1 MNNITIAHFE
11 KWLGKRRMSKV
22 GLMWVESD
30 GIMVILK
37 DGLTNEKWDTNGR
50 FVLTDEPIADIKSD
64 LLEFFGD
71 VVEEKLI

>member
-1 MNNITIAHFE
+1 MNAVTKTHFA
-11 KWLGKRRMSKV
+11 KWLGKRRMAKV
-22 GLMWVESD
+22 GQMWIESD

-64 LLEFFGD
+64 LLEFFD
-71 VVEEKLI
+71 NVVEA

>member
-1 MNNITIAHFE
+1 MNAVTTIHFA
-11 KWLGKRRMSKV
+11 KWLGKRRMTKV
-22 GLMWVESD
+22 GKMWVESD

-64 LLEFFGD
+64 LLEFFEY
-71 VVEEKLI
+71 VVEE

>member
-1 MNNITIAHFE
+1 MNAVTINHFE

-22 GLMWVESD
+22 GQMWVESD

-50 FVLTDEPIADIKSD
+50 FVLTDEPIADIKAD
-64 LLEFFGD
+64 LLEFFND
-71 VVEEKLI
+71 VVEG

>member
-1 MNNITIAHFE
+1 MNNITTAHFE

-22 GLMWVESD
+22 DRMWVESD
-30 GIMVILK
+30 GIMVVLK

-64 LLEFFGD
+64 LLEFFND
-71 VVEEKLI
+71 VVEG

>member
-1 MNNITIAHFE
+1 MNNITTAHFE

-22 GLMWVESD
+22 GQMWVESD

-37 DGLTNEKWDTNGR
+37 DGLNNEKWDTNGR

-64 LLEFFGD
+64 LLEFFDD
-71 VVEEKLI
+71 VVEEYDK

>member
-1 MNNITIAHFE
+1 MNTITIAHFE

-22 GLMWVESD
+22 GQMWVESD

-37 DGLTNEKWDTNGR
+37 DGLNNEKWDTNGR

-64 LLEFFGD
+64 LLEFFDD
-71 VVEEKLI
+71 VVEEK

>member
-1 MNNITIAHFE
+1 MNEVTINHFE

-22 GLMWVESD
+22 DRMWVESD

-50 FVLTDEPIADIKSD
+50 FVLIDEPIADIKSD
-64 LLEFFGD
+64 LLEFFD
-71 VVEEKLI
+71 NVVEA

>member
-1 MNNITIAHFE
+1 MNAVTINHFA
-11 KWLGKRRMSKV
+11 KWLGKRRMTKV
-22 GLMWVESD
+22 GKMWVESD

-64 LLEFFGD
+64 LFEFFD
-71 VVEEKLI
+71 NVVEA

>member
-1 MNNITIAHFE
+1 
-11 KWLGKRRMSKV
+11 
-22 GLMWVESD
+22 MWVESD

-64 LLEFFGD
+64 LLEFFD
-71 VVEEKLI
+71 NVVEA

>member
-1 MNNITIAHFE
+1 MNAVTINHFA

-22 GLMWVESD
+22 GQMWVESD

-64 LLEFFGD
+64 LLEFFEY
-71 VVEEKLI
+71 VVEA

>member
-1 MNNITIAHFE
+1 MNAVTINHFA
-11 KWLGKRRMSKV
+11 KWLGKRRMTKV
-22 GLMWVESD
+22 GKMWVESD

-64 LLEFFGD
+64 LLEFFEY
-71 VVEEKLI
+71 VVEE

>member
-1 MNNITIAHFE
+1 MNAVTTTHFA
-11 KWLGKRRMSKV
+11 KWLGKRRMTKV
-22 GLMWVESD
+22 GKMWVESD

-64 LLEFFGD
+64 LLEFFD
-71 VVEEKLI
+71 NVVEA

>member
-1 MNNITIAHFE
+1 MNTVTTTHFA
-11 KWLGKRRMSKV
+11 KWLGKRRMTKI
-22 GLMWVESD
+22 GKMWVESD

-64 LLEFFGD
+64 LLEFFD
-71 VVEEKLI
+71 NVVEV

>member
-1 MNNITIAHFE
+1 MNAVTINHFA
-11 KWLGKRRMSKV
+11 KWLGKRRMTKV
-22 GLMWVESD
+22 GKMWVESD

-64 LLEFFGD
+64 LLEFFD
-71 VVEEKLI
+71 NVVEA

>member
-1 MNNITIAHFE
+1 MNAVTSNHFV
-11 KWLGKRRMSKV
+11 KWLGKRRMTKV
-22 GLMWVESD
+22 GKMWVESD

-64 LLEFFGD
+64 LLEFFD
-71 VVEEKLI
+71 NIAEA

>member
-1 MNNITIAHFE
+1 MNAVTINHFE

-22 GLMWVESD
+22 GQMWVESD

-50 FVLTDEPIADIKSD
+50 FVLTDEPIADINSD
-64 LLEFFGD
+64 LLEFFEY
-71 VVEEKLI
+71 VVEE

>member
-1 MNNITIAHFE
+1 MNEVTINHFE

-22 GLMWVESD
+22 DRMWVESD

-64 LLEFFGD
+64 LLEFFD
-71 VVEEKLI
+71 NVVEA

>member
-1 MNNITIAHFE
+1 MNNITTAHFE

-22 GLMWVESD
+22 GQMWVESD

-37 DGLTNEKWDTNGR
+37 DGLNNEKWDTNGR

-64 LLEFFGD
+64 LLEFFDD
-71 VVEEKLI
+71 VVEEK

>member
-1 MNNITIAHFE
+1 MNAVTINHFA
-11 KWLGKRRMSKV
+11 KWLGKRRMAKV
-22 GLMWVESD
+22 GKMWVESD

-64 LLEFFGD
+64 LLEFFD
-71 VVEEKLI
+71 NVVEA

>member
-1 MNNITIAHFE
+1 MNNITTAHFE

-37 DGLTNEKWDTNGR
+37 DGLNNEKWDTNGR
-50 FVLTDEPIADIKSD
+50 FVDTGESIADIKSD
-64 LLEFFGD
+64 LLEFFDD
-71 VVEEKLI
+71 VVEG

>member
-1 MNNITIAHFE
+1 MNEVTINHFE

-22 GLMWVESD
+22 DRMWVESD

-50 FVLTDEPIADIKSD
+50 FVLITDEPIADIKSD
-64 LLEFFGD
+64 LLEFFD
-71 VVEEKLI
+71 NVVEA

>member
-1 MNNITIAHFE
+1 MNNITTAHFE

-22 GLMWVESD
+22 GQMWVESD

-37 DGLTNEKWDTNGR
+37 DGLNNEKWDTNGR

-64 LLEFFGD
+64 LLEFFD
-71 VVEEKLI
+71 NVVEA